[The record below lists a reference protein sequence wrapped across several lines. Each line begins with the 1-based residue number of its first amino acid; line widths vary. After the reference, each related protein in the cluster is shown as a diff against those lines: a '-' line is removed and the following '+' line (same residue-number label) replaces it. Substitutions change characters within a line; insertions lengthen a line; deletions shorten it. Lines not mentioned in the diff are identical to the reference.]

1 MLRFLFPKS
10 RSAELLMVA
19 AAETRLTSGSSI
31 GLLDTTLPTL
41 VSLDDIETAR
51 EQLAPVIRR
60 TPVEHS
66 EPLSNLLGRPVLL
79 KAEHTQRTGSFKIRG
94 AYHRIAQLHPAQ
106 RQAGVVAAS
115 AGNHAQGVAL
125 AASLLGVPS
134 TIFMP
139 EAAPLPKVQATRAYG
154 AEVVLGGLV
163 FDDALAAARS
173 HAEVTGAIFVSPFD
187 DPAVIAG
194 QGTLGLELAE
204 QAPEAGTYVVAVGG
218 GGLISGVGAAL
229 KARRPDCRVV
239 GVEAEGAAS
248 MTAALAAGRPV
259 KLERIDTMADGI
271 ANKVVSDLTL
281 AHVQAFVDEVVT
293 VSEEDLSRA
302 LLILLER
309 AKTLVEPAGAA
320 PLAAA
325 LAGKLGEPSREP
337 LCLVLS
343 GGNVDPTLLIRVIRH
358 GLSAAGR
365 YLLVNVLLHDRPGE
379 LHRLLGV
386 LARLG
391 LNVLDVE
398 HRRTGGD
405 LPIDEAEVHLTL
417 ETRDPAHRAEV
428 LAALAAEGYRAEMR

>member
-1 MLRFLFPKS
+1 
-10 RSAELLMVA
+10 
-19 AAETRLTSGSSI
+19 
-31 GLLDTTLPTL
+31 
-41 VSLDDIETAR
+41 VSVDDIEVAR
-51 EQLAPVIRR
+51 ERLAPVIRL
-60 TPVEHS
+60 TPVDES
-66 EPLSNLLGRPVLL
+66 EPVSDLVGRPVLL

-94 AYHRIAQLHPAQ
+94 AYNRISQLHPSE
-106 RQAGVVAAS
+106 RRAGVVAAS

-125 AASLLGVPS
+125 AASLLGVQA

-139 EAAPLPKVQATRAYG
+139 EAAPLPKVEATRAYG
-154 AEVVLGGLV
+154 ARVVLGGHV

-173 HAEVTGAIFVSPFD
+173 LAEKTGATFVSPFD

-218 GGLISGVGAAL
+218 GGLISGVAAAL
-229 KARRPDCRVV
+229 KARRPGCRVV

-248 MTAALAAGRPV
+248 MSAALAAGRPV
-259 KLERIDTMADGI
+259 ALPRLDTMADGI
-271 ANKVVSDLTL
+271 ANKIVSDLTL
-281 AHVQAFVDEVVT
+281 GHVQALVDEVVT

-302 LLILLER
+302 LLMLLER

-320 PLAAA
+320 PLAAV
-325 LAGKLGEPSREP
+325 LAGRVDGGMSSHRSAEPV
-337 LCLVLS
+337 CLVLS
-343 GGNVDPTLLIRVIRH
+343 GGNVDPTLLMRVIRH

-365 YLLVNVLLHDRPGE
+365 YLLVRVLLPDRPGE

-386 LARLG
+386 LAGLG
-391 LNVLDVE
+391 LNVVDVD
-398 HRRTGGD
+398 HRRTGID

-428 LAALAAEGYRAEMR
+428 LAALAAAGYRAEMR